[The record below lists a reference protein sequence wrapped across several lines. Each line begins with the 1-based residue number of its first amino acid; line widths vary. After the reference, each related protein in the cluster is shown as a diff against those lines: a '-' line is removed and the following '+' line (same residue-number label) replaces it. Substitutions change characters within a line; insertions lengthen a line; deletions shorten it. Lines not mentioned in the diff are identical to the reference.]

1 MSKSLVPATAL
12 LLCVMVAPV
21 LAAPG
26 TVLRNEK
33 LYSQPSATS
42 TVAGSTV
49 KGASVNILAKQGGW
63 LRVTAGK
70 TTGWIRLL
78 SVRVGEGGLGG
89 AGLGDVVGAAT
100 TKSDPTRVVA
110 VAGLRG
116 FNDRRLDDE
125 SLKQA
130 KFNADEMARLDAL
143 KVTPA
148 QAKSF
153 ASQSGLVAANVAALP
168 KPKPEQSSSPWEN
181 N

>member
-1 MSKSLVPATAL
+1 MSKSLVPAAA
-12 LLCVMVAPV
+12 LLCVMAAPV

-26 TVLRNEK
+26 TVLRDEK
-33 LYSQPSATS
+33 LYSQPSSSA
-42 TVAGSTV
+42 TVAGGAV

-100 TKSDPTRVVA
+100 TKSDPSRVVA

-116 FNDRRLDDE
+116 LNEED
-125 SLKQA
+125 LKKA
-130 KFNADEMARLDAL
+130 KFKADEVARLDAM
-143 KVTPA
+143 KVSAT
-148 QAKSF
+148 QARSF
-153 ASQSGLVAANVAALP
+153 ASQASLAAVKVKALPEP
-168 KPKPEQSSSPWEN
+168 KPKSAPAQSSSPWESN
-181 N
+181 Q